1 MGRKAKDLA
10 PLTINK
16 LNKAGMHFVGHVS
29 GLALRISNTG
39 SKSWILRISI
49 AGKRRDMGLGAYPE
63 ITLARAK
70 ELAVEKR
77 LMVQNGID
85 PIQARKSAQAS
96 LRAERESFITFQDA
110 ALQYIAAHENGWKNK
125 KHASQWRNTLATY
138 AYPIVGSLHVKD
150 IELNHILKVLE
161 PIWYSK
167 TETANRVRS
176 RMELVLDWAKV
187 RGSREGDNPAR
198 WKGNLDAVL
207 PARSKVSKIRH
218 HKALEWHLASSLML
232 NLKQQEGVSAK
243 ALELALLTACRS
255 GEVRFATWS
264 EFDLERRVWVIPA
277 ERMKAEKEHRIP
289 LTQSMLELL
298 KSVPKIAGS
307 DYVFINSQ
315 GKPLSDMALTQVLRR
330 MEIDSTVHGL
340 RSTFRDWA
348 GESTAFP
355 REVIEHALAHKLKD
369 KAEAAYARGDLFT
382 KRIKLMEAWDEFL
395 NNPVVYNNNVKTIGK
410 GVKHG

>member
-1 MGRKAKDLA
+1 
-10 PLTINK
+10 
-16 LNKAGMHFVGHVS
+16 
-29 GLALRISNTG
+29 
-39 SKSWILRISI
+39 
-49 AGKRRDMGLGAYPE
+49 
-63 ITLARAK
+63 
-70 ELAVEKR
+70 
-77 LMVQNGID
+77 
-85 PIQARKSAQAS
+85 
-96 LRAERESFITFQDA
+96 
-110 ALQYIAAHENGWKNK
+110 
-125 KHASQWRNTLATY
+125 
-138 AYPIVGSLHVKD
+138 
-150 IELNHILKVLE
+150 
-161 PIWYSK
+161 
-167 TETANRVRS
+167 
-176 RMELVLDWAKV
+176 MELVLDWAKV